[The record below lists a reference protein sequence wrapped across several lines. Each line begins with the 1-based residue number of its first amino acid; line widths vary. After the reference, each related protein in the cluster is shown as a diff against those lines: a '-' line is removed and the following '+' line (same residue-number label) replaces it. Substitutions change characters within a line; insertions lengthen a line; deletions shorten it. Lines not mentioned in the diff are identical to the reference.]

1 MKCVGIKIYELGTW
15 VRTFLPRR
23 YISWN
28 SFFTLSFQ
36 PRTSLSACSRH
47 GLAIGQLNTAHS
59 PHQRQLAEWA
69 GVTTFPDVVWHCRAR
84 CKSKGDRETWAKNI
98 SLLYLIMCL
107 VQRDC
112 CGFKRIMVLL
122 GNVVTGLVSYNC
134 RGLSS
139 LPTQTLTERSR
150 VSLEHLLPAFSCIPS
165 LQIGFLPC
173 LPFSIHSSRVLH
185 TPPPIPPPLPLL
197 SSLSLYLS
205 FAFMPRPFSF
215 HTSLLLSHGVMFCS
229 CQRAVSGQVSAGSRV
244 QVSSELLQILLILSP
259 MCMLLHLL

>member
-36 PRTSLSACSRH
+36 PRTSLSACSKH
-47 GLAIGQLNTAHS
+47 WLAIGQLNTAHS

-69 GVTTFPDVVWHCRAR
+69 GVITFPDVVWHCRAR
-84 CKSKGDRETWAKNI
+84 SKSKGDRETWAKNI

-107 VQRDC
+107 VQWDC

-139 LPTQTLTERSR
+139 LPTQTLTQRKEQGIFRTPAASIFMHS
-150 VSLEHLLPAFSCIPS
+150 VSADWVPS
-165 LQIGFLPC
+165 LSSF
-173 LPFSIHSSRVLH
+173 FHSF
-185 TPPPIPPPLPLL
+185 I
-197 SSLSLYLS
+197 
-205 FAFMPRPFSF
+205 
-215 HTSLLLSHGVMFCS
+215 
-229 CQRAVSGQVSAGSRV
+229 
-244 QVSSELLQILLILSP
+244 
-259 MCMLLHLL
+259 